1 MESEVNLCAD
11 KIKAVQQNWDKLSD
25 YPASESHAAV
35 YCLLNSLGELLHS
48 SRFFW
53 MAAVRVE
60 ASERGDPSMGWRPF
74 RVMMQQDGVQS
85 ILSKPRDF
93 SIYMSPPNISE
104 STIKHVKQAGK
115 FRFTL
120 LRDHVSPA
128 YFKGSRYQTEYL
140 SNGQQDSIFI
150 VAPIAKDVEIYLCF
164 YRATDK
170 EMFSKS
176 DLELASYAL
185 RPLKWFHRQVLLTFG
200 LGFSGEPLTNTQ
212 RRVLTLLL
220 TDRTEQEIADTIG
233 QKKSTTHEHVT
244 QIYRKFN
251 VSSRA
256 ALMAIWLTPFN

>member
-1 MESEVNLCAD
+1 MESEVNLSAD
-11 KIKAVQQNWDKLSD
+11 KIKAVHQLWDKLSD

-35 YCLLNSLGELLHS
+35 YYLLDILGGLLDS

-53 MAAVRVE
+53 MAAVQVE
-60 ASERGDPSMGWRPF
+60 ESEFGDPAMGWRPF

-85 ILSKPRDF
+85 ILSKPKDF
-93 SIYMSPPNISE
+93 SKYMSPQNVSE
-104 STIKHVKQAGK
+104 SSIKHVKQAGE
-115 FRFTL
+115 FRSTL
-120 LRDHVSPA
+120 LCDHVSPA
-128 YFKGSRYQTEYL
+128 YFTSERYQTEYTGF
-140 SNGQQDSIFI
+140 GQQDSIFI
-150 VAPIAKDVEIYLCF
+150 VTPITKDVEIYLCF
-164 YRATDK
+164 YRAMNK

-185 RPLKWFHRQVLLTFG
+185 RALKWFHRQVLLSFG
-200 LGFSGEPLTNTQ
+200 MVIAGEPLTETQ
-212 RRVLTLLL
+212 RKVLTLLL
-220 TDRTEQEIADTIG
+220 TKKKEQEIADTLG